1 MCQLFWG
8 LFLLLMGASIVL
20 NIVLGINVPVFKLF
34 LAGFLIY
41 LGVRVLMPSSRTS
54 WSWSCCSSS
63 KESCLFEQCSTDG
76 DCYEL
81 RFGKS
86 TVDLR
91 SLNGLTEPKTIR
103 VVAQFAD
110 ATVILPANVPVHIK
124 ADVSFGAVHL
134 PGKPLNSEYV
144 NLHGAA
150 KPLLTVLIESAF
162 SSVTVKE

>member
-54 WSWSCCSSS
+54 WSWSCCSRDNGA
-63 KESCLFEQCSTDG
+63 CLFEKCAADG

-86 TVDLR
+86 TVDLN
-91 SLNGLTEPKTIR
+91 SLSGLTEPKTVR
-103 VVAQFAD
+103 VAAQFAD
-110 ATVILPANVPVHIK
+110 ATVILPANVPVRVK

-144 NLHGAA
+144 NLHGASE
-150 KPLLTVLIESAF
+150 PLLTVLIESAF

>member
-8 LFLLLMGASIVL
+8 LFLLLMGASIIL
-20 NIVLGINVPVFKLF
+20 NIIFGISVPIFKLF

-86 TVDLR
+86 TVDLH
-91 SLNGLTEPKTIR
+91 SLNGLTEPKIIR

-110 ATVILPANVPVHIK
+110 ATVILPAHVPVHVK
-124 ADVSFGAVHL
+124 ADVSFGAVHF
-134 PGKPLNSEYV
+134 PGKPMNSEYV
-144 NLHGAA
+144 NLYGAA
-150 KPLLTVLIESAF
+150 EPLLTVLIESAF
-162 SSVTVKE
+162 SSVTVRE